1 MTKERKL
8 YPELEAHLEKLAERL
23 GELKMPVHAYIA
35 GGVAVNHYTGIR
47 MSDDVDIAW
56 SRRVAIPPDMR
67 VFEAANPDDPQD
79 VMLITMDG
87 EFGDYLGSFHPDWKE
102 DSLEICQIGD
112 IVLHVISP
120 LDLAVSKIGR
130 FQDRDREDIE
140 GLARFRLIK
149 SEEFERRATEAVD
162 YYVGDTTYI
171 GYNLRD
177 ALEMIKVIERGYEQ
191 S

>member
-1 MTKERKL
+1 MTEERKL
-8 YPELEAHLEKLAERL
+8 YPELEAHLKKLAERL
-23 GELKMPVHAYIA
+23 GKLKMPVHAYIA
-35 GGVAVNHYTGIR
+35 GGVAINFYTGIR

-67 VFEAANPDDPQD
+67 VFEAVNPDDPSD
-79 VMLITMDG
+79 LMLITMDG
-87 EFGDYLGSFHPDWKE
+87 EFGDYLGSFHPDWKK
-102 DSLEICQIGD
+102 DSLEIGQIGD
-112 IVLHVISP
+112 IILHVISP

-130 FQDRDREDIE
+130 FQDRDRDDIE

-149 SEEFERRATEAVD
+149 SEDFEQRANEAVD
-162 YYVGDTTYI
+162 YYVGDTSFI

-177 ALEMIKVIERGYEQ
+177 ALEIIKVIENGYEQ